1 MSSEVFCDFLGALGG
16 FQSFVTET
24 AAAARRGAQ
33 FAPALLNNIIKEF
46 ESRTLVE
53 SGAPVVHTLR
63 ASLYKLRGDL
73 DQAIA
78 TLEQAREL
86 APGDLFV
93 AENLPKWRE
102 ERMARI
108 EERQAELAAPPVA
121 GAPGIQ
127 PAVLATNYEAVRNQ
141 DALQQVAYPA
151 LIRAAAGDRAAPI
164 VVAILSTGYTPGVE
178 PPGPAATIRPVMN
191 LVAGEGPEDGNGHGT
206 TVTNL
211 MAALIPFAEVE
222 LLPVKVLGAS
232 GGGQLTDIQAGFDR
246 SVELGA
252 RIIVAPL
259 GVRGRQPL
267 VDRSVEVAEAA
278 GLTIAAAG
286 NDGRESEVG
295 SPAAVDAAIA
305 VGAVQRD
312 GDYAAFSPG
321 PQGVDVFVP
330 GIEIVTVDAR
340 GDVVQFS
347 GTSYSAALAAALVT
361 TALAPR
367 PDLSNEQI
375 RAALAPSSEPAKAT
389 GRRSCAPISCGG
401 R

>member
-1 MSSEVFCDFLGALGG
+1 MTSPRSTPSNLQRQLNISLPEASTPAGATFDPVVRSEPVAFEAKLFNVDIVGIGNFFYRQLYRGDTVRVLVEVLDSKVRYFVEVTRPGKPTGESSRLRRPDGHGRSASGTRARRLRHRIDLSRRSPRFSGMSSEVFCDFLGALGG

-53 SGAPVVHTLR
+53 LGAPVVHTLR

-102 ERMARI
+102 ERTARI
-108 EERQAELAAPPVA
+108 KDQAELAARPVA
-121 GAPGIQ
+121 GAPGIE

-151 LIRAAAGDRAAPI
+151 LMRAAAGDRAAPI

-222 LLPVKVLGAS
+222 LLPVKVPGAS

-246 SVELGA
+246 SVEL
-252 RIIVAPL
+252 
-259 GVRGRQPL
+259 
-267 VDRSVEVAEAA
+267 AECAH
-278 GLTIAAAG
+278 
-286 NDGRESEVG
+286 G
-295 SPAAVDAAIA
+295 S
-305 VGAVQRD
+305 
-312 GDYAAFSPG
+312 
-321 PQGVDVFVP
+321 
-330 GIEIVTVDAR
+330 
-340 GDVVQFS
+340 
-347 GTSYSAALAAALVT
+347 
-361 TALAPR
+361 
-367 PDLSNEQI
+367 
-375 RAALAPSSEPAKAT
+375 
-389 GRRSCAPISCGG
+389 
-401 R
+401 